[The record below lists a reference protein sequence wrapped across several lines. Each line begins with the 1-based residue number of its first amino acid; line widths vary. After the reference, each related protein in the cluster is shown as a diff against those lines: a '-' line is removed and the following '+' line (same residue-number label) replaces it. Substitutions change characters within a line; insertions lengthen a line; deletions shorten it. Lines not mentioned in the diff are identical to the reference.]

1 MISTITCPNCGT
13 AIEMTQALVSQVK
26 EEITQHLEK
35 KHQEALVVEKQ
46 KITQAVEKQLLEKT
60 TLEMSDLKK
69 ELAEKNQTVEKMRES
84 ELKLREEKR
93 RLEDKEKE
101 IDITIARKLDE
112 AKKQTEEAI
121 IKQLQDQYRLKDLE
135 KEKVIGDLRRSL
147 EDAQRKAQQGSQQ
160 TQGEVAE
167 LDLEQSIRLAFPTDT
182 VKPVEK
188 GVRGADIEHIVKTQL
203 GNVCGVILWESKR
216 TKAWS
221 HDWTHKLK
229 EDLRSQKANIPLLV
243 STVLPE
249 EARAG
254 FGFVDGVYVVSPAL
268 AIAVASILRQKLID
282 VAREK
287 FIIQNKEG
295 SSEKLYEYVTS
306 HEFRQHVEAIVEVY
320 QDMQQQIL
328 KERAAYEK
336 IWKTREAHVHR
347 LLSSTAGIIGSMR
360 GLIGQSMPVVKGLE
374 IGDDEAQGLLS

>member
-1 MISTITCPNCGT
+1 V
-13 AIEMTQALVSQVK
+13 AEVK
-26 EEITQHLEK
+26 DEITRHLEK
-35 KHQEALVVEKQ
+35 KHQEALVIEKQ
-46 KITQAVEKQLLEKT
+46 KITQAVEKQLLEQT

-84 ELKLREEKR
+84 ELRLREEKR

-112 AKKQTEEAI
+112 AKKQTEETI
-121 IKQLQDQYRLKDLE
+121 LKQLQDQYRLKDLE

-147 EDAQRKAQQGSQQ
+147 EDAQRKALQGSQQ

-188 GVRGADIEHIVKTQL
+188 GVRGADIEHTVKTQL

-221 HDWTHKLK
+221 NDWTHKLK
-229 EDLRSQKANIPLLV
+229 EDLMSQKANIPLLV
-243 STVLPE
+243 SSVLPE

-268 AIAVASILRQKLID
+268 ALAVASILRQKLID

-306 HEFRQHVEAIVEVY
+306 HEFRQHIEAIVEVY

-328 KERAAYEK
+328 KERSAYEK

-374 IGDDEAQGLLS
+374 ISDDQTQGLLA